1 MDFAS
6 HPWQFLFILFLL
18 TMLWFS
24 FTTRIRQL
32 AEDVNGTYNIIQGLR
47 QDIRMLTGRIKL
59 VEDENKKANDV

>member
-1 MDFAS
+1 
-6 HPWQFLFILFLL
+6 LFLL